1 MRKFILT
8 RSILPIAIIIALIAA
23 CGVPHVVLAEGEAP
37 EEAPPSDATTPT
49 SPIDTTGIVQS
60 LSDNNANVID
70 GGQGMIPLASQ
81 TTIDALYAPDPW
93 FFGACA
99 GGKCTGYELITD
111 ALADWHDK
119 KGTGMIYLEG
129 GFNRTDYVE
138 IYGTDAGFATFKGIA
153 RDPTLAGSTPIIN
166 GWIYIE
172 DLPAGLTL
180 QGFSVFANDA
190 GPAVSLYDNIGALKL
205 TDISVSN
212 EAGGGIDIENIGP
225 IEFLRVDASNNY
237 SWGAYLY
244 NCGYSVDGCPAT
256 GAVKVTNSSFNYNG
270 HTGDD
275 YEGIWIESA
284 SPITINGISAI
295 GTYGDGLD
303 IESYGSATVKNAVLN
318 SNISGTVEVDDWGS
332 GLWFS
337 EYTTGNI
344 ILENIVASGNGY
356 DGFTLTTTGNI
367 TITKVEASDNGNM
380 GLYIGPQYGVG
391 TTAGKTITMTN
402 GIFRGNT
409 NENVTIT
416 ASGAVTLTNIDA
428 SNSTNSYG
436 IFIDNTQSPTPLPV
450 TLNVVKTWENGD
462 QGIQVNSKGNITL
475 NAVSVWDNASEG
487 VVLENITSGATGS
500 ILMLSTLGAN
510 SIGDNGL
517 DGLQI
522 STLKNITLNT
532 LAISGSGGNG
542 ITVAVTG
549 LNTSLILNNVSS
561 YTNDGWGIAADV
573 GGAIIWNKGG
583 AWQNGQN
590 AGLTGGGA
598 QLGNTFSGLPKAIT
612 LKDVYFD
619 ENLGN
624 HGLLITSLGTVT
636 LTNISASSNAFA
648 GLWFDN
654 MAGFGGNVIIQR
666 TLTEGYNKFNL
677 NGTIGLYIITKGSIT
692 LNRVQADENGSGNAR
707 LDTCQSTGD
716 CQGRGSITINGTS
729 IYPSEFSSSK
739 QNQGLWISSY
749 GAVKMTNIFANYNDG
764 AGIEIVYSGG
774 PVSVMGTTNMFS
786 YNGANASGGGI
797 GLIIRTPASVSL
809 TNVIAYQNDGA
820 GFDIETQSSAGNV
833 TIKATVANFLNPIY
847 ANNGTGI
854 IIHAGGSVVI
864 GKVDVSMNSKG
875 GLYIYNETAL
885 LPKPVTITS
894 SRFIQNTGTYDGVYV
909 DSIGPITITSVVSGE
924 NGKYGGSFDNAFAS
938 TTPAPVTI
946 TKSTFEGNASL
957 GIKVKSKAMIAVSGI
972 TVWGNQAGGALFIN
986 STSPTSAAVNML
998 GTNVFVD
1005 NASEGLRIESNGLV
1019 TVAGTTASHNGLQGI
1034 LILTNGAIT
1043 ITGSQTNL
1051 NAREGVL
1058 INTAGNV
1065 ILSSL
1070 IALSNG
1076 YSANLAGVNIVSTA
1090 GKVTILN
1097 SSMIGN
1103 TAQGILV
1110 DVTDPN
1116 TQFILTNTNYFG
1128 NDIDQS
1134 GDENKYVH

>member
-1 MRKFILT
+1 MRKSILT
-8 RSILPIAIIIALIAA
+8 RRFFPIAIILSLIAVCA
-23 CGVPHVVLAEGEAP
+23 VPHVVFAEGETP
-37 EEAPPSDATTPT
+37 EEVPPSDTAAPASTT
-49 SPIDTTGIVQS
+49 DTTGIVQT
-60 LSDNNANVID
+60 LSDNNASVTEGD
-70 GGQGMIPLASQ
+70 QGTIPLASQ
-81 TTIDALYAPDPW
+81 TTVDALNTPDPW
-93 FFGACA
+93 FFGSCA
-99 GGKCTGYELITD
+99 GGKCTGYTLIND
-111 ALADWHDK
+111 ALADWFGK
-119 KGTGMIYLEG
+119 KGSGMIYLEG
-129 GFNRTDYVE
+129 GFDQTENVE
-138 IYGTDAGFATFKGIA
+138 IYGTDPGFATFKGIA
-153 RDPTLAGSTPIIN
+153 RDMTLAGSIPVIR
-166 GWIYIE
+166 GWVYME
-172 DLPAGLTL
+172 SLPAGLTL
-180 QGFSVFANDA
+180 QGFSVITNEA

-205 TDISVSN
+205 TDISVTN
-212 EAGGGIDIENIGP
+212 AAGGGIDIENIGP
-225 IEFLRVDASNNY
+225 IELLRVDASNNY

-244 NCGYSVDGCPAT
+244 NCGYAASGCPAT

-270 HTGDD
+270 HSGDD
-275 YEGIWIESA
+275 FEGLWIESA
-284 SPITINGISAI
+284 SPIIINGISAI
-295 GTYGDGLD
+295 GTLGDGLD
-303 IESYGSATVKNAVLN
+303 IESYSSATVKNAVLN
-318 SNISGTVEVDDWGS
+318 SNISGTVDVDDWGS

-344 ILENIVASGNGY
+344 VLENIVAAGNGY
-356 DGFTLTTTGNI
+356 NGFTLTTTGNI

-391 TTAGKTITMTN
+391 TTGGKTITMTN
-402 GIFRGNT
+402 GIFRRNT

-416 ASGAVTLTNIDA
+416 VNGAVTLTNTDA

-450 TLNVVKTWENGD
+450 TLNVAKAWENGD
-462 QGIQVNSKGNITL
+462 RGIQINSKGNITL
-475 NAVSVWDNASEG
+475 NAVSVWDNANEG
-487 VVLENITSGATGS
+487 VVLDNITSGATGN
-500 ILMLSTLGAN
+500 ILILGTLGTN
-510 SIGDNGL
+510 SIGDNGM

-532 LAISGSGGNG
+532 LAVSGSGGNG

-549 LNTSLILNNVSS
+549 LSTSLILNNVSS
-561 YTNDGWGIAADV
+561 YTNDGWGIIADV
-573 GGAIIWNKGG
+573 GGTIIWNKGG

-624 HGLLITSLGTVT
+624 HGLLLTSLGPVT

-666 TLTEGYNKFNL
+666 TLAEGYNKFNL

-692 LNRVQADENGSGNAR
+692 LNRVQADENGFGNAH
-707 LDTCQSTGD
+707 LDTCQNTGT

-729 IYPSEFSSSK
+729 IYPSEFSNSG

-749 GAVKMTNIFANYNDG
+749 GAVKMTNIFANNNDG
-764 AGIEIVYSGG
+764 AGIEIIYSGG

-786 YNGANASGGGI
+786 YNGANASGGGN

-809 TNVIAYQNDGA
+809 TNVIAYQNDGE

-833 TIKATVANFLNPIY
+833 TINATLANFLNPIY

-864 GKVDVSMNSKG
+864 GKVDVSMNNKG

-885 LPKPVTITS
+885 LPKLVTITS
-894 SRFIQNTGTYDGVYV
+894 SRFIQNKGTYDGVYV

-924 NGKYGGSFDNAFAS
+924 NGRYGGSFDNAFAT
-938 TTPAPVTI
+938 TTPALVTI

-957 GIKVKSKAMIAVSGI
+957 GIKVKSKAVIAVSGI

-986 STSPTSAAVNML
+986 SKSPTSAAVNVL

-1019 TVAGTTASHNGLQGI
+1019 TVAGTTASYNGLQGI
-1034 LILTNGAIT
+1034 LILTNGAVT

-1058 INTAGNV
+1058 ITTAGNV

-1070 IALSNG
+1070 VALTNG

-1110 DVTDPN
+1110 DITNPY
-1116 TQFILTNTNYFG
+1116 TQFIITNTNYFG

-1134 GDENKYVH
+1134 GDENIYVY

>member
-1 MRKFILT
+1 MRKSIFS
-8 RSILPIAIIIALIAA
+8 RSIFSLALIIALIAA
-23 CGVPHVVLAEGEAP
+23 CAVPRVVFAEGEAP
-37 EEAPPSDATTPT
+37 EEVPPPDAAAPASPT
-49 SPIDTTGIVQS
+49 DTTGIVQS
-60 LSDNNANVID
+60 LSDDNASVMD
-70 GGQGMIPLASQ
+70 SDQGTIPLASQ
-81 TTIDALYAPDPW
+81 TTVDALYAPDPW
-93 FFGACA
+93 FYGSCA
-99 GGKCTGYELITD
+99 GGKCTGYTMITA
-111 ALADWHDK
+111 ALADWYDK

-129 GFNRTDYVE
+129 GYNGDENIE
-138 IYGTDAGFATFKGIA
+138 IYGTDPGFATFKGIA
-153 RDPTLAGSTPIIN
+153 RDPTLAGNMPIIQ

-180 QGFSVFANDA
+180 QGFSVFANDT
-190 GPAVSLYDNIGALKL
+190 GPAVSLYGNTGALKL
-205 TDISVSN
+205 TDMIVSN

-225 IEFLRVDASNNY
+225 IEFLRVDASHNY
-237 SWGAYLY
+237 EWGAYLY
-244 NCGYSVDGCPAT
+244 NCGYSATGCPAT
-256 GAVKVTNSSFNYNG
+256 GTVKVTNSSFNFNG

-275 YEGIWIESA
+275 NEGIWIESA
-284 SPITINGISAI
+284 SPITINGISVI

-332 GLWFS
+332 GLWFG

-391 TTAGKTITMTN
+391 TTGGKTITMTN
-402 GIFRGNT
+402 GIFRRNA
-409 NENVTIT
+409 NENVAIT
-416 ASGAVTLTNIDA
+416 VNGAVTLTNTDA

-436 IFIDNTQSPTPLPV
+436 VFIDNTQSPTPLPV
-450 TLNVVKTWENGD
+450 TLNVTKAWENGG
-462 QGIQVNSKGNITL
+462 QGILVNSKGNITL
-475 NAVSVWDNASEG
+475 NAVSVWDNSSEG
-487 VVLENITSGATGS
+487 IVLDNTTSGATGS
-500 ILMLSTLGAN
+500 ILMLNTLGAN
-510 SIGDNGL
+510 SIGDNGM

-522 STLKNITLNT
+522 STFKNITLNA
-532 LAISGSGGNG
+532 LAVSGSGGNG

-549 LNTSLILNNVSS
+549 LNTLLILNNVSS
-561 YTNDGWGIAADV
+561 YTNDGWGIVADV
-573 GGAIIWNKGG
+573 GGMITWNKGG
-583 AWQNGQN
+583 AWENGQN
-590 AGLTGGGA
+590 VGLMGGGA

-612 LKDVYFD
+612 LKDVNFD
-619 ENLGN
+619 GNLGN
-624 HGLLITSLGTVT
+624 HGLLLKSTGPVT
-636 LTNISASSNAFA
+636 LTNINASSNAFA
-648 GLWFDN
+648 GLWFN
-654 MAGFGGNVIIQR
+654 SHAGFGGNVIIQR

-677 NGTIGLYIITKGSIT
+677 NGTVGLYIITKGSIT
-692 LNRVQADENGSGNAR
+692 LNRVQADENSFGNAH
-707 LDTCQSTGD
+707 LDTCQNIGT

-729 IYPSEFSSSK
+729 IYPSEFSASGL
-739 QNQGLWISSY
+739 NQGLWINSY

-774 PVSVMGTTNMFS
+774 PVSIMGTTNMFS

-797 GLIIRTPASVSL
+797 GLIVRTPASVSL
-809 TNVIAYQNDGA
+809 TNVIAYQNDGE

-833 TIKATVANFLNPIY
+833 TINATVANFLNPIY
-847 ANNGTGI
+847 SNNGTGI
-854 IIHAGGSVVI
+854 IIRAGGSVTI
-864 GKVDVSMNSKG
+864 GKVDVSMNSEG

-885 LPKPVTITS
+885 LPKPVTITA
-894 SRFIQNTGTYDGVYV
+894 SRFIQNMGTYDGVYV

-924 NGKYGGSFDNAFAS
+924 NGRYGGSFDNSFAP
-938 TTPAPVTI
+938 TTPALVTI
-946 TKSTFEGNASL
+946 SKSTFEGNANL
-957 GIKVKSKAMIAVSGI
+957 GVKVKSKAVIAVSGI

-986 STSPTSAAVNML
+986 STSPTSAAVNVL

-1034 LILTNGAIT
+1034 LILTNGAVT

-1051 NAREGVL
+1051 NAWEGVL
-1058 INTAGNV
+1058 TNTAGNV

-1070 IALSNG
+1070 VALSNG
-1076 YSANLAGVNIVSTA
+1076 YSANLAGVNITSTA